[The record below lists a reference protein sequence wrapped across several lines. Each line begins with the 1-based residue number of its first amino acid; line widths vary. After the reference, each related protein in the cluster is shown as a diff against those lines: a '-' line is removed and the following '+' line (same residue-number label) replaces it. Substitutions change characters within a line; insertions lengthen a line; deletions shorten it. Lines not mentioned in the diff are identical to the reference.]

1 MSVEDDTSA
10 GFLRDVLQGL
20 ADHPR
25 AVIVTAVLGLVVLF
39 VADTLRTWHR
49 LSHVPGPFWA
59 GFSKAWMVRQ
69 SFKGIQPYAIQ
80 QANEKYGTRL
90 YVAFKKTS

>member
-1 MSVEDDTSA
+1 MSIEGDTSA
-10 GFLRDVLQGL
+10 GFLRDVLQGV

-25 AVIVTAVLGLVVLF
+25 TVIATAALGLVVLF
-39 VADTLRTWHR
+39 VADTLRTWYR

-69 SFKGIQPYAIQ
+69 SFKGTQPYAIQ
-80 QANEKYGTRL
+80 QANEKYGMRL
-90 YVAFKKTS
+90 NVAFR